1 LTFGVHLFAE
11 DERLAAA
18 DDFASSSLA
27 GGALE
32 LESDL
37 LGVLGL
43 FAEHGL
49 GLATETSLFAIVA
62 ALALSSQGSFARL
75 VLRNLVDVVLF
86 TLLAESILR
95 LRRVHLNKMNK
106 GRVGCVLPS

>member
-1 LTFGVHLFAE
+1 MTFGVHLFAE

-18 DDFASSSLA
+18 DDFASSTLA

-32 LESDL
+32 LERDL
-37 LGVLGL
+37 LGVLGF

-49 GLATETSLFAIVA
+49 GLSTIPSLFGVVA
-62 ALALSSQGSFARL
+62 AFALSSQGSLARL
-75 VLRNLVDVVLF
+75 VLRNLVDVVFF
-86 TLLAESILR
+86 TFLTESILR